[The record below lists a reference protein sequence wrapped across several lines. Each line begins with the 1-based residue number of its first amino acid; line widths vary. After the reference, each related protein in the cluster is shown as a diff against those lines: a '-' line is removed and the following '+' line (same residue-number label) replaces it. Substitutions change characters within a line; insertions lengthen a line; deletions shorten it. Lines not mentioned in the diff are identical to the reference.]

1 MRILALDLGTT
12 TGWASNYGEAAFYGK
27 WDLKPSRHESASMRW
42 IRLRNSLSNLWE
54 DDKNPIEIVV
64 YEEIAA
70 HKGTAAAHI
79 YGGLIATLQLW
90 CNRHQ
95 IKYTGVPVG
104 TIKKHATGKGNAG
117 KQAMID
123 AANKRFTFL
132 QEPLGEKDHDIADA
146 LWLLDYAIQ
155 EYGKDGK

>member
-12 TGWASNYGEAAFYGK
+12 TGWAYSETPSPYNRGK
-27 WDLKPSRHESASMRW
+27 FFLAPSRHEDAGMRW
-42 IRLRNSLSNLWE
+42 IKL
-54 DDKNPIEIVV
+54 KNCLNVFINAELVV
-64 YEEIAA
+64 YEEVSFTQRGSAA
-70 HKGTAAAHI
+70 I
-79 YGGLIATLQLW
+79 VYGGLVATLQAW
-90 CNRHQ
+90 CKEHNIH
-95 IKYTGVPVG
+95 YTGVPVG

-123 AANKRFTFL
+123 AANKKFTFL

-146 LWLLDYAIQ
+146 LWLLDWAIQ